1 MQRLGILIG
10 FFVLALGAGT
20 GTGWASP
27 ILVIQQGANPAVTV
41 TGSPNGLV
49 QFIGAV
55 GTYDINVT
63 VGFSSASLYEIDMD
77 LNSIDATLKNGLA
90 DPVGGPLTLTMYD
103 TGFQFPDRIGADVE
117 VMGLVGGTA
126 PTNTSVSFQSWV
138 NPDNAPLGTSG
149 EIPAGSL
156 AVYTPVV
163 TMASGGSPM
172 AFSAT
177 GQTGFTETGPFSLF
191 SQATFD
197 IGAFTSGSRTIS
209 FDQALFVPVPEP
221 ISMTLLGSG
230 LVGLAAMRRRSPGQ
244 NPA

>member
-10 FFVLALGAGT
+10 FFVLALGA

-41 TGSPNGLV
+41 TASNNGLI
-49 QFIGAV
+49 QYIGAV

-63 VGFSSASLYEIDMD
+63 VGFSSATLYEIDMD
-77 LNSIDATLKNGLA
+77 LNSISATVNDGLGS
-90 DPVGGPLTLTMYD
+90 PVGGPLTLTMYD
-103 TGFQFPDRIGADVE
+103 GDFQFPNRIGSE
-117 VMGLVGGTA
+117 VGVFGLVGGTA
-126 PTNTSVSFQSWV
+126 PANTSVSFQSWV
-138 NPDNAPLGTSG
+138 NPGNAALGSGG

-163 TMASGGSPM
+163 TVASAGSPM

-177 GQTGFTETGPFSLF
+177 GQTGFIETGPFSLF
-191 SQATFD
+191 SQASFD
-197 IGAFTSGSRTIS
+197 IGQFTSGARTIS

-221 ISMTLLGSG
+221 ISLSLLGSG
-230 LVGLAAMRRRSPGQ
+230 LVGLAAMRRRSLGQ
-244 NPA
+244 NLA

>member
-41 TGSPNGLV
+41 NSSLDGLV
-49 QFIGAV
+49 QYNGAV

-63 VGFSSASLYEIDMD
+63 VGFSSATLYEIDMD
-77 LNSIDATLKNGLA
+77 LNSIDATVKNGLA
-90 DPVGGPLTLTMYD
+90 DPVGGPLTITMYD
-103 TGFQFPDRIGADVE
+103 TDFQFPNRMGSE
-117 VMGLVGGTA
+117 VGVFGFVGGTA
-126 PTNTSVSFQSWV
+126 PANTSVSFQSWV
-138 NPDNAPLGTSG
+138 NPDNAPLGSGG

-156 AVYTPVV
+156 AVYTPIMTV
-163 TMASGGSPM
+163 ASTGSPM
-172 AFSAT
+172 AFSAS
-177 GQTGFTETGPFSLF
+177 GQTAFIETGPFSLF

-197 IGAFTSGSRTIS
+197 IGQFTSGARTIS

-221 ISMTLLGSG
+221 ISLTLLGSG
-230 LVGLAAMRRRSPGQ
+230 LVGLAAMRRRGLGQ
-244 NPA
+244 NLA